1 MVRIDFLCPE
11 DEKELKNLLDLNESI
26 EGKLEIAINFFQN
39 ISSQYEIEDYIEC
52 LSSFF
57 LEEFH
62 ELNSRLIS
70 IFFMEIFSLRALE
83 YYGSEEDERNY
94 VIMPALTLARLNE
107 KGFDIDKIVGGFLQ
121 LDHEGDMNYQ
131 ISQIIDYLLE
141 NNFIKIPDLVNILKN
156 ILMNDYASNVRVGRF
171 LGILIE
177 FKILKVNLVIDV
189 IQTINSD
196 LNLDIKQISE
206 ILIGTDKGI
215 SSSNIGILL
224 FEKVLKLNNRDLKFL
239 NDPTY
244 ISDQATGLTIIIS
257 NYLYENKSIS
267 HLLNMVLK
275 IDATHVL
282 AEAFK
287 YLIDNSIINIKR
299 LGFVL
304 RNELLNGTL
313 EFGILSSLISTNFSY
328 FGISKLLA
336 SIIGKRPEV
345 VSTKDFIEILGGF
358 YDPQY
363 HGFDNSDLKQILN
376 NLHKINPEIL
386 YSLEIEDFDNFL
398 GKLESFKKN

>member
-1 MVRIDFLCPE
+1 MVRMDFLCPE
-11 DEKELKNLLDLNESI
+11 DEKELKDLLDLNESI
-26 EGKLEIAINFFQN
+26 EEKLEIAINFFQN
-39 ISSQYEIEDYIEC
+39 ISSKYEIEDYIEC

-70 IFFMEIFSLRALE
+70 IFFMEIFCLRAPE

-94 VIMPALTLARLNE
+94 VIMPALTLAKLNE

-121 LDHEGDMNYQ
+121 LDHEGDMSYQ
-131 ISQIIDYLLE
+131 ISQIIDHLLE
-141 NNFIKIPDLVNILKN
+141 NDFIGIKDLVNILKR
-156 ILMNDYASNVRVGRF
+156 ILINDYASYVRVGRF

-177 FKILKVNLVIDV
+177 FNILKVNGIIEI
-189 IQTINSD
+189 IQTIRTD
-196 LNLDIKQISE
+196 LILDIKQISE
-206 ILIGTDKGI
+206 ILIGANQLI
-215 SSSNIGILL
+215 SSSNVRTFL
-224 FEKVLKLNNRDLKFL
+224 FEKVLKLNNPDLKFL

-267 HLLNMVLK
+267 HILNLILR
-275 IDATHVL
+275 IDVTHVL

-299 LGFVL
+299 LGFL
-304 RNELLNGTL
+304 LQNEFSNNRLD
-313 EFGILSSLISTNFSY
+313 FSILSSLISTNFSY
-328 FGISKLLA
+328 FEISKLLA
-336 SIIGKRPEV
+336 SIIGSDL
-345 VSTKDFIEILGGF
+345 VSNKNFIDILSGF
-358 YDPQY
+358 YNPRY
-363 HGFDNSDLKQILN
+363 HEFDNSDLKQILI

-398 GKLESFKKN
+398 GKLESIKKN

>member
-1 MVRIDFLCPE
+1 MNFLYPE
-11 DEKELKNLLDLNESI
+11 DEKELKDLLALNESI
-26 EGKLEIAINFFQN
+26 EEKLEIAINFFQN
-39 ISSQYEIEDYIEC
+39 ISSKYEIEAYIEC
-52 LSSFF
+52 ISSFF

-70 IFFMEIFSLRALE
+70 IFFMEIFCLRAPE

-94 VIMPALTLARLNE
+94 VIMPALTLAKLNE

-121 LDHEGDMNYQ
+121 LDHEGDMSYQ

-141 NNFIKIPDLVNILKN
+141 NDFIGIKGLVNILKR
-156 ILMNDYASNVRVGRF
+156 ILINNYASNVRVGRF

-177 FKILKVNLVIDV
+177 FNILKVNRIIEI
-189 IQTINSD
+189 IQTIRTD

-206 ILIGTDKGI
+206 ILIGANRVI
-215 SSSNIGILL
+215 SSSNVGTLL
-224 FEKVLKLNNRDLKFL
+224 FEKILKLNNPDLKFL

-267 HLLNMVLK
+267 HIINLILRINAK
-275 IDATHVL
+275 PVL

-299 LGFVL
+299 LGFL
-304 RNELLNGTL
+304 LQNEFSNNRLDLS
-313 EFGILSSLISTNFSY
+313 ILSSLISTNFSN
-328 FGISKLLA
+328 FEISKLLA
-336 SIIGKRPEV
+336 NIIGSDL
-345 VSTKDFIEILGGF
+345 VSNKNFIDILSGF
-358 YDPQY
+358 YNPRY
-363 HGFDNSDLKQILN
+363 HKFDNSDLKQILN
-376 NLHKINPEIL
+376 NLHKTNPEIL

-398 GKLESFKKN
+398 GKLESIKKIKQ

>member
-1 MVRIDFLCPE
+1 MVRMDFLCPE
-11 DEKELKNLLDLNESI
+11 DEKELKDLLDLNESI
-26 EGKLEIAINFFQN
+26 EEKLEIAINFFQN
-39 ISSQYEIEDYIEC
+39 ISSKYEIEAYIEC

-70 IFFMEIFSLRALE
+70 IFFMEIFCLRAPE

-94 VIMPALTLARLNE
+94 VIMPALTLAKLNE

-121 LDHEGDMNYQ
+121 LDHEGDMSYQ

-141 NNFIKIPDLVNILKN
+141 NDFIGIKDLVNILKR
-156 ILMNDYASNVRVGRF
+156 ILINDYASSIRVGRF

-177 FKILKVNLVIDV
+177 FNILKVNRIIEI
-189 IQTINSD
+189 IQTIRTD
-196 LNLDIKQISE
+196 LTLDIKQISE
-206 ILIGTDKGI
+206 ILIGANQVISTDNVGT
-215 SSSNIGILL
+215 LL
-224 FEKVLKLNNRDLKFL
+224 FEKVLNLNNPNLKFL

-267 HLLNMVLK
+267 HIINLILRINAK
-275 IDATHVL
+275 PVL

-299 LGFVL
+299 LGFL
-304 RNELLNGTL
+304 LQNEFSNNRLD
-313 EFGILSSLISTNFSY
+313 FSILSSLISTNFSY
-328 FGISKLLA
+328 FEISKLLA
-336 SIIGKRPEV
+336 NIIGKGSDVNNEG
-345 VSTKDFIEILGGF
+345 FIEILGGF
-358 YDPQY
+358 YDPRY
-363 HGFDNSDLKQILN
+363 HGFDNSDLKQIIN

-398 GKLESFKKN
+398 VKLKSIKEN

>member
-1 MVRIDFLCPE
+1 MVRMDFLCPE
-11 DEKELKNLLDLNESI
+11 DEKELKDLLDLNESI
-26 EGKLEIAINFFQN
+26 EEKLEIAINFFQN
-39 ISSQYEIEDYIEC
+39 ISSKYEIEAYIEC

-70 IFFMEIFSLRALE
+70 IFFMEIFCLRAPE

-94 VIMPALTLARLNE
+94 VIMPALTLAKLNE

-121 LDHEGDMNYQ
+121 LDHEGDMSYQ

-141 NNFIKIPDLVNILKN
+141 NDFIGIKGLVNTLKRIL
-156 ILMNDYASNVRVGRF
+156 INDYASNVRVGRF

-177 FKILKVNLVIDV
+177 FNILKVNRIIEI
-189 IQTINSD
+189 IQTIRTD
-196 LNLDIKQISE
+196 LTLDIKQISE
-206 ILIGTDKGI
+206 ILIGANRVI
-215 SSSNIGILL
+215 SSSNVGTLL
-224 FEKVLKLNNRDLKFL
+224 FEKILKLNNPDLKFL

-267 HLLNMVLK
+267 HIINLILRINAK
-275 IDATHVL
+275 PVL

-299 LGFVL
+299 LGFL
-304 RNELLNGTL
+304 LQNEFSNNRLD
-313 EFGILSSLISTNFSY
+313 FSILSSLISTNFSY
-328 FGISKLLA
+328 FEISKLLA
-336 SIIGKRPEV
+336 NIISKGSDVNNEG
-345 VSTKDFIEILGGF
+345 FIEILGGF
-358 YDPQY
+358 YDPRY
-363 HGFDNSDLKQILN
+363 HGFDNSDLKQIIN

-398 GKLESFKKN
+398 VKLKSIKEN